1 MLAALIFGS
10 AGFWVYVILWI
21 VVPVADTPAKKCELR
36 GLAPTAENMSR
47 FSTYRK

>member
-21 VVPVADTPAKKCELR
+21 AVPVADTAAKKCELR
-36 GLAPTAENMSR
+36 GLAPTAENMSK
-47 FSTYRK
+47 FTTYKK